1 MFNITPT
8 KAFKASTKESLS
20 SSEYHKIIEI
30 QQNVMEFIYADNSQQ
45 VVLEYLCQLAEEMI
59 HTCVASIM
67 LLNGSTGLMN
77 LISRSSSRKNTHN
90 IEVTGYSREL
100 NFLSSWSVPIYN
112 QQKILVGSFALS
124 SLDLVPSNFHKQ
136 FLETCA
142 FLASITYKCSAK
154 KAEARESQEKI
165 VYLAYHDELTGLWN
179 RQKIILDIAQKSPT
193 ACAIFNLD
201 DFKEINAFFGIDAA
215 DRLLKQIGEWFT
227 EINNSPYRIA
237 GDEFAILIYEEK
249 SWDKIYYDL
258 QEILS
263 LFAEK
268 HFVVQNESIN
278 IQMTIGVA
286 IGENALFTRADMAM
300 HQGKDSKNPITLYEE
315 EKNIEE
321 KYHSNITMS
330 EAIRKAISDQRII
343 CYYQPIVNLQTGSVD
358 KYETLVRM
366 IDENGTIVPPLAF
379 LSIAKKTNLYP
390 QITLEVVKQACTLFA
405 TRSEAFSIN
414 LSNSDIRNK
423 ETTQE
428 IIRIIKKTGTAP
440 RVVFEILESE
450 GIENYDE
457 VVKFITQEPL
467 ANLQIHP
474 LI

>member
-1 MFNITPT
+1 
-8 KAFKASTKESLS
+8 
-20 SSEYHKIIEI
+20 
-30 QQNVMEFIYADNSQQ
+30 
-45 VVLEYLCQLAEEMI
+45 
-59 HTCVASIM
+59 M

-258 QEILS
+258 EI
-263 LFAEK
+263 
-268 HFVVQNESIN
+268 
-278 IQMTIGVA
+278 
-286 IGENALFTRADMAM
+286 ALARF
-300 HQGKDSKNPITLYEE
+300 
-315 EKNIEE
+315 
-321 KYHSNITMS
+321 
-330 EAIRKAISDQRII
+330 IS
-343 CYYQPIVNLQTGSVD
+343 Y
-358 KYETLVRM
+358 
-366 IDENGTIVPPLAF
+366 
-379 LSIAKKTNLYP
+379 
-390 QITLEVVKQACTLFA
+390 
-405 TRSEAFSIN
+405 
-414 LSNSDIRNK
+414 NK
-423 ETTQE
+423 ET
-428 IIRIIKKTGTAP
+428 
-440 RVVFEILESE
+440 
-450 GIENYDE
+450 
-457 VVKFITQEPL
+457 
-467 ANLQIHP
+467 
-474 LI
+474 